1 MRASLSPLSD
11 PRFGEGPRVI
21 ERTGQAAHSVALT
34 LQRLTGRETLPL
46 TLDQL
51 VRGGEPTAVDRQLG
65 LGYGAAAVRALDAGE
80 TAAMMSFQPPDLRVI
95 PLQQALNRVR
105 TIPADSPFLQIARAL
120 GISLGD

>member
-1 MRASLSPLSD
+1 M
-11 PRFGEGPRVI
+11 
-21 ERTGQAAHSVALT
+21 ALA

-46 TLDQL
+46 TLGQL